1 MKRDVQKVFE
11 DVVQHLHH
19 GGFPEAQICELTGM
33 RPTDV
38 RLAIVAVE
46 KRRPKLCTD
55 SCAGHAVLNRTPC
68 ALCPYCDHLLAI
80 ALPLAEAELLSRTP
94 RARGLQ

>member
-1 MKRDVQKVFE
+1 MKRDVQTVFE

-19 GGFPEAQICELTGM
+19 GGFPEHQICNLTGM
-33 RPTDV
+33 RQTDV

-46 KRRPKLCTD
+46 KRRPKLCAD
-55 SCAGHAVLNRTPC
+55 SCAGHAVLNRRRV

-80 ALPLAEAELLSRTP
+80 ALPLAADELSRMRQAPWT
-94 RARGLQ
+94 Q

>member
-1 MKRDVQKVFE
+1 MKRYVQTVFE

-19 GGFPEAQICELTGM
+19 GGFPEHQICRLTGM

-46 KRRPKLCTD
+46 KRRPKLCAD
-55 SCAGHAVLNRTPC
+55 SCAGHTVLGSPC
-68 ALCPYCDHLLAI
+68 VLCPYCDHVLAI
-80 ALPLAEAELLSRTP
+80 ALPLAADELSRMRQAPWT
-94 RARGLQ
+94 Q